1 MLLQNYVPVTEAYFG
16 KTKNLMEVEKLIGK
30 IIRELT
36 VDFKDVGKRIINAP
50 KINKSKENKQIE
62 ALLCKEFG
70 FKEMILHWDGSPTL
84 NAWTVTHGI
93 IKLADG
99 SEPTLPI
106 KSGEGKYYDSKHKYI
121 CVVNI
126 YAGFIDAKTPAEEI
140 VACILHEI
148 GHNFACTPVVNV
160 VSMLEWAF
168 LPINLYRAYTSL
180 DDIFSAG
187 HAVQDGKHNPD
198 VAKDLEKCKEIGK
211 NAFIQA
217 ILAWFRFGRYWDL
230 VQHGIFRVFQ
240 SLFPDVVKAE
250 LQEMD
255 EWIVNNKNKVL
266 AEWKRYMDEI
276 EKLKEYYKKNPSFLN
291 FGVLLDGGIE
301 IATLIF
307 WHDFTVVQHFLSLQE
322 GYSNE
327 VFADSFASAYGYG
340 AATVALQRRIE
351 YYVLNNRALAKTNEY
366 NVYNQY
372 IFVMSQIM
380 TTFLDEHPASQTR
393 MKNQI
398 DKLKRDLADD
408 DVDPRIR
415 KELMKDLERAEKIY
429 NEYLNNFPPELKH
442 LAVVMN
448 YNQLNEMYFGG
459 KFDLREPIN
468 RVLNFGKAEA

>member
-187 HAVQDGKHNPD
+187 NTVQAGKNNPD

-255 EWIVNNKNKVL
+255 DWIVNNKNKVL

-398 DKLKRDLADD
+398 DKLKRDLNEP

-429 NEYLNNFPPELKH
+429 DEYLNNFPPELKH

>member
-30 IIRELT
+30 IIKELT
-36 VDFKDVGKRIINAP
+36 VNFKDIGKRIINAP

-70 FKEMILHWDGSPTL
+70 FKEMVLHWDGSPTL

-99 SEPTLPI
+99 SEPALPI

-148 GHNFACTPVVNV
+148 GHNFACTPVVNM

-168 LPINLYRAYTSL
+168 LPINLYRAYTSAGE
-180 DDIFSAG
+180 IFSAG
-187 HAVQDGKHNPD
+187 HSVQAGKNNPD
-198 VAKDLEKCKEIGK
+198 IAKDLEKCKEIGK

-230 VQHGIFRVFQ
+230 VQQGILHVFQ
-240 SLFPDVVKAE
+240 SFLPDIIKSD
-250 LQEMD
+250 LQAMD
-255 EWIVNNKNKVL
+255 DWIVNNKNKVL
-266 AEWKRYMDEI
+266 AEWKRYMDEL
-276 EKLKEYYKKNPSFLN
+276 EKLKEYYKKNPTFLN
-291 FGVLLDGGIE
+291 FGVLLGGGIE

-351 YYVLNNRALAKTNEY
+351 YYVLNNRALAKNNEY

-398 DKLKRDLADD
+398 DKLKRELDD
-408 DVDPRIR
+408 PDVDPRIR
-415 KELMKDLERAEKIY
+415 AELMKDLERAEKIY
-429 NEYLNNFPPELKH
+429 DEYLNTFPPELKH